1 MLDLARGP
9 ACDARPSSRVDR
21 EPSPN
26 LDLEIFVSERD
37 QQPRPTST
45 GTPRKSWIPPKIV
58 DLPRLENL
66 TLQTTIGPPVDGGSI
81 FP

>member
-1 MLDLARGP
+1 LI
-9 ACDARPSSRVDR
+9 
-21 EPSPN
+21 
-26 LDLEIFVSERD
+26 LEIFVSERD

-45 GTPRKSWIPPKIV
+45 GTPRKSWIPPKID

-66 TLQTTIGPPVDGGSI
+66 TLQTTLGPPIDGGSI

>member
-1 MLDLARGP
+1 MTQSNRSASLKTAP
-9 ACDARPSSRVDR
+9 ATWI
-21 EPSPN
+21 
-26 LDLEIFVSERD
+26 LEIFVSERD
-37 QQPRPTST
+37 QQPRPVST
-45 GTPRKSWIPPKIV
+45 GAPRKSWIPPKID